1 MMSKMLK
8 IVIFLIVIV
17 IGYIAYTGI
26 SVDSEYDDISKV
38 RDTVFENVIDPLAK
52 KVLTYA
58 SESNLDEIFDS
69 AVTNY
74 GDKK

>member
-26 SVDSEYDDISKV
+26 NVDSEYDAISKI
-38 RDTVFENVIDPLAK
+38 RNQAFENIIDPLVK
-52 KVLTYA
+52 IILKQV
-58 SESNLDEIFDS
+58 SDFNLDEIVDGQLQIIGR
-69 AVTNY
+69 
-74 GDKK
+74 GD